1 MGWLKIEEL
10 RDRTKEALV
19 DQFDIG
25 SSMIKV
31 LGNGSMPLDVLEE
44 QIQEYPTEVGGKNP
58 EFISPSRIRKEI

>member
-1 MGWLKIEEL
+1 M
-10 RDRTKEALV
+10 

-44 QIQEYPTEVGGKNP
+44 QIQEYPTEVGGKKP